1 MMGNRNNM
9 ICCCCLCWS
18 DIAGGCMMR
27 CWAHVD
33 AATSRG
39 MSGVGS
45 GAERSRVPRIHGIS
59 VFRGNTSPPTGDHE

>member
-1 MMGNRNNM
+1 
-9 ICCCCLCWS
+9 
-18 DIAGGCMMR
+18 MMR

-39 MSGVGS
+39 ISGVGS